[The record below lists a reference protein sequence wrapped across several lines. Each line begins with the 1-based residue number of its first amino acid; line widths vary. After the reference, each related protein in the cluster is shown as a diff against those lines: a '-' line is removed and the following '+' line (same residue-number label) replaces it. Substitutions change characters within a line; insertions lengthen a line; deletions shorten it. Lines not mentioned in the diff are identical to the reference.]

1 MSSRIVSSTAP
12 RSTLFS
18 LLLGLLALGW
28 PLAVHA
34 LLPRLGAWPLLMALV
49 ALAWWRLPAERRV
62 WGWGLLI
69 AGVAVLAAGHA
80 ELGVRAWPVLLNA
93 AMLTAFAY
101 SLARPPSAIERLA
114 RRREPGLGPRGVRYT
129 RRVTQA
135 WCVFFALNGS
145 IALWTALYADL
156 ATWTLYNG
164 GIVYALLAMMLG
176 GEWGI
181 RRQVRKTPDDE

>member
-1 MSSRIVSSTAP
+1 MNSRTSSSAAP
-12 RSTLFS
+12 RSALCN
-18 LLLGLLALGW
+18 LLLGILALGW

-34 LLPRLGAWPLLMALV
+34 LLPRLGAWPLLIALV
-49 ALAWWRLPAERRV
+49 ALAWWRLPTARRS

-69 AGVAVLAAGHA
+69 VGGAILAAGHA
-80 ELGVRAWPVLLNA
+80 ELGVRAWPVLLNT
-93 AMLTAFAY
+93 AMLAAFAY
-101 SLARPPSAIERLA
+101 SLIRPPSAIERLA
-114 RRREPGLGPRGVRYT
+114 RRREPNLGPRGVRYT

-135 WCVFFALNGS
+135 WCVFFAINGS

-164 GIVYALLAMMLG
+164 GIVYALLATMFG
-176 GEWGI
+176 GEWLI